1 MSNGKNA
8 SPIGDRF
15 ESPRPAFQAPTNAE
29 LMTPIKKD
37 TTPAKPL
44 DQKVQEDA
52 EVADRIA
59 EINKRMELQKQRDIA
74 KRQGKVLPPAQRKS
88 KKSGPVTHIV
98 VAGPFAPE
106 DVCKTN
112 EEFIVRTRSSDI
124 HSPEMKALFW
134 ANGGETYM
142 KAGLGYAA
150 AFSNLRNDKQKA
162 IKGK

>member
-15 ESPRPAFQAPTNAE
+15 EAPRPAFQAPANAE
-29 LMTPIKKD
+29 LMTPARKD

-44 DQKVQEDA
+44 DQQVQEND
-52 EVADRIA
+52 EVAARIA
-59 EINKRMELQKQRDIA
+59 AINKKLELQKQRAIA
-74 KRQGKVLPPAQRKS
+74 KREGKTLPPAQRKT
-88 KKSGPVTHIV
+88 KNSGPVTHIV
-98 VAGPFAPE
+98 VVGPFGPE
-106 DVCKTN
+106 HVCKTN

-150 AFSNLRNDKQKA
+150 AFSNLRNDKQKS
-162 IKGK
+162 IKK